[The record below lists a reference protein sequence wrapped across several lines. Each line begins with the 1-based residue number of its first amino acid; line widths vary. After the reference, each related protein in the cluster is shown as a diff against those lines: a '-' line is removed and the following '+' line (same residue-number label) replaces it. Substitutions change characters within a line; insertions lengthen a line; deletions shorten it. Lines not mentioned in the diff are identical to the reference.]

1 MDNQNDNAF
10 ELINR
15 VYDSQACAPTVTTI
29 GGGDRQPKVIKEVRV
44 IGGTGYMWGDKQY
57 RQQHRVVDK
66 RQVAYAV
73 NAEAV
78 VNSVVKDLKH
88 E

>member
-1 MDNQNDNAF
+1 
-10 ELINR
+10 
-15 VYDSQACAPTVTTI
+15 
-29 GGGDRQPKVIKEVRV
+29 
-44 IGGTGYMWGDKQY
+44 MWGDKQY

-73 NAEAV
+73 NAGAV